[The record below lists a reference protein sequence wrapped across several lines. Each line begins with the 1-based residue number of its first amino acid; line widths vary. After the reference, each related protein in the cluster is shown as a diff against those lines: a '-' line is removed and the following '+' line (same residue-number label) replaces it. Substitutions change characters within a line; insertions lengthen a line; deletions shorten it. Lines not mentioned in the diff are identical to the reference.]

1 MQDVIVD
8 DDTVPTWSSDLLYHI
23 SEDKPED
30 FEEDGTISRAWK
42 VSLTV
47 SEEDLGIKVGDI

>member
-8 DDTVPTWSSDLLYHI
+8 DDTAPTWSSDLLYHK
-23 SEDKPED
+23 STDKPED
-30 FEEDGTISRAWK
+30 FEEDGTMSRAWK

-47 SEEDLGIKVGDI
+47 SEADLGTKVGDI